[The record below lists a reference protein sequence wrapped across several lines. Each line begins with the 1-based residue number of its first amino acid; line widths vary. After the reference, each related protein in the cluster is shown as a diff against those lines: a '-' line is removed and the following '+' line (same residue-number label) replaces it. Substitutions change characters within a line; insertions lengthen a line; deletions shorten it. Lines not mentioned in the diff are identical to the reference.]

1 MSAIRTIKPL
11 SWPDIAPGGADM
23 VEPTFERANPQTLVV
38 DAAYQRDLSER
49 SVSLIRRI
57 LSDWDWRR
65 FKPPVCVRVDGALHV
80 IDGQHTAIAA
90 ASHPAIAQIPIMVI
104 AADTVADRAKS
115 FMGHNRDR
123 IAVTP
128 TQLHFAA
135 VAAGDEDALTID
147 QVCKRAGVRILR
159 VPPSFGV
166 FKAGQT
172 MSISA
177 IDALIRK
184 RGAMKARIVLQ
195 ALAEAKLAPVSVMA
209 IRAADMILNEDGYS
223 GEVPP
228 ADLTTVMLR
237 LPPDDVLP
245 KAKVMAAAKGMALW
259 QALGVTWFQAT
270 QKLGGSRGRRS
281 SA

>member
-1 MSAIRTIKPL
+1 MSTIRTIQPL
-11 SWPDIAPGGADM
+11 TWPDITPGGADM
-23 VEPTFERANPQTLVV
+23 VEPSFERADPQTLVV

-90 ASHPAIAQIPIMVI
+90 ASHPVIGEIPIMVI

-123 IAVTP
+123 IAVTA

-147 QVCKRAGVRILR
+147 QVCKRAGVKILR

-172 MSISA
+172 MSIAA

-184 RGAMKARIVLQ
+184 RSAMKARIVLQ
-195 ALAEAKLAPVSVMA
+195 ALAEAKLAPVSVAA
-209 IRAADMILNEDGYS
+209 IRAADMILNEEGYA
-223 GEVPP
+223 GEVTPG
-228 ADLTTVMLR
+228 DLTTVMLK
-237 LPPDDVLP
+237 LPPDDALP

-259 QALGVTWFQAT
+259 QALGVTWFQAS
-270 QKLGGSRGRRS
+270 QRLGGSRGRRS
-281 SA
+281 AA